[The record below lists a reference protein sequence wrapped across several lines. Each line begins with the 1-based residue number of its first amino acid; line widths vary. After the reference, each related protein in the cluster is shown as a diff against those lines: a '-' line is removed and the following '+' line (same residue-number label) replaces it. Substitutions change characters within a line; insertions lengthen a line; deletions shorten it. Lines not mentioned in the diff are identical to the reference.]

1 MTPVNRP
8 NVDRDYSAQATV
20 TKAEFDAVLA
30 RYRSAS
36 ESATAGLDGDTDL
49 AFDPLSDERLDVW
62 GSSPGQLRPV
72 VLAVH
77 GGYWRMLSRH
87 DTAFMAR
94 VLADAGIATVVP
106 DYTLAPAATLEE
118 IVRQVRAAVAW
129 IRHHGAEHGLDRERI
144 HVVGSSAGG
153 HLAAMT
159 AVAGWQHAAGLP
171 EDVVK
176 GAMTISGLFD
186 LRPLVGSFANAWLAL
201 DSARA
206 EALSPI
212 LAPPGAVPLHVAV
225 AEHEAAGFPRQS
237 KAFHAHWPGS
247 LTVVPGRN
255 HFDVFLD
262 LADPRSA
269 LSQAL
274 VRLALS

>member
-1 MTPVNRP
+1 MTPP
-8 NVDRDYSAQATV
+8 DTDRDYSAQATV
-20 TKAEFDAVLA
+20 TEAEFDAVMA

-36 ESATAGLDGDTDL
+36 ESATASLDGRPGL
-49 AFDPLSDERLDVW
+49 AFDPLSNERLDVW

-72 VLAVH
+72 VVAIH

-106 DYTLAPAATLEE
+106 DYTLAPTAPLEE

-129 IRHHGAEHGLDRERI
+129 VYCHGAEHGLDPDRI

-153 HLAAMT
+153 HLTAMT
-159 AVAGWQHAAGLP
+159 AVAGWQRDAGVP
-171 EDVVK
+171 GDVVK

-186 LRPLVGSFANAWLAL
+186 LRPLVGSFANAWLTL
-201 DSARA
+201 DAARA

-212 LAPPGAVPLHVAV
+212 LAPPGTAPLHVAV
-225 AEHEAAGFPRQS
+225 AEHEAAGFHRQS
-237 KAFHAHWPGS
+237 KAFHAHWPAARS
-247 LTVVPGRN
+247 WTAVPGRN

-262 LADPRSA
+262 LADPGSA
-269 LSQAL
+269 LSRAL

>member
-1 MTPVNRP
+1 MTD
-8 NVDRDYSAQATV
+8 VDQDYSAQATV
-20 TKAEFDAVLA
+20 TEAEFDAVMA

-36 ESATAGLDGDTDL
+36 EAAIAGLDGHPDL

-62 GSSPGQLRPV
+62 GIAPGELRPV
-72 VLAVH
+72 VIAVH

-94 VLADAGIATVVP
+94 TLADAGIATVVP
-106 DYTLAPAATLEE
+106 DYTLSPAASLEE

-129 IRHHGAEHGLDRERI
+129 VHRHGTEHGLDPDRI

-153 HLAAMT
+153 HLTAMT
-159 AVAGWQHAAGLP
+159 AVGGWQHAAGLP
-171 EDVVK
+171 ENVVK

-186 LRPLVGSFANAWLAL
+186 LRPLVDTFANAWLNL
-201 DSARA
+201 DTPRA
-206 EALSPI
+206 EALSPL
-212 LAPPGAVPLHVAV
+212 LAPPGTAPLHVAV
-225 AEHEAAGFPRQS
+225 AEHEAAGFHRQS
-237 KAFHAHWPGS
+237 TEFHAHWPAERS
-247 LTVVPGRN
+247 WTLVPGRN

-269 LSQAL
+269 LGEALLRL
-274 VRLALS
+274 VRP

>member
-1 MTPVNRP
+1 MSYP

-20 TKAEFDAVLA
+20 TETEFDAVMA

-36 ESATAGLDGDTDL
+36 ESAVAGLDGRAGL

-62 GSSPGQLRPV
+62 GTSPGQSRPV
-72 VLAVH
+72 VIAVH
-77 GGYWRMLSRH
+77 GGYWRMLSRQ

-106 DYTLAPAATLEE
+106 DYTLAPTATLEE

-129 IRHHGAEHGLDRERI
+129 VYRHGAAHGLDPDRI

-153 HLAAMT
+153 HLTAMT
-159 AVAGWQHAAGLP
+159 AVGGWHRAARLP

-176 GAMTISGLFD
+176 GAMAISGLFD
-186 LRPLVGSFANAWLAL
+186 LRPLVESFANAWLTL
-201 DSARA
+201 DPARA

-212 LAPPGAVPLHVAV
+212 LLPPGTAPLHVAV
-225 AEHEAAGFPRQS
+225 AEHEAAGFHRQS
-237 KAFHAHWPGS
+237 KAFHAHWPVAS
-247 LTVVPGRN
+247 PWTVVPARN

-262 LADPRSA
+262 LADPGSA
-269 LSQAL
+269 LSRALIEL
-274 VRLALS
+274 VRP

>member
-1 MTPVNRP
+1 MGPVSH
-8 NVDRDYSAQATV
+8 VDQDYSAQATV
-20 TKAEFDAVLA
+20 TETEFDAVMA

-36 ESATAGLDGDTDL
+36 ESAVAGLDGQAGL

-62 GSSPGQLRPV
+62 GTSPGQLRPV
-72 VLAVH
+72 VIAVH

-94 VLADAGIATVVP
+94 MLADAGIATVVP
-106 DYTLAPAATLEE
+106 DYTLTPTATLEE

-129 IRHHGAEHGLDRERI
+129 VHHHGAAHGLDPDRI

-153 HLAAMT
+153 HLTAMT
-159 AVAGWQHAAGLP
+159 AVAGWQVAAGVP

-186 LRPLVGSFANAWLAL
+186 LRPLVDSFANAWLTL
-201 DSARA
+201 DTTRA

-212 LAPPGAVPLHVAV
+212 LLPPGTAPLHVAV
-225 AEHEAAGFPRQS
+225 AEHEAAGFHRQS
-237 KAFHAHWPGS
+237 RAFHAHWPVARS
-247 LTVVPGRN
+247 HTVVPARN

-262 LADPRSA
+262 LADPTST
-269 LSQAL
+269 LSRAVIEL
-274 VRLALS
+274 VRP

>member
-1 MTPVNRP
+1 MNHP

-20 TKAEFDAVLA
+20 TKAEFDAVMA

-36 ESATAGLDGDTDL
+36 EAATTGLDGTADL

-62 GSSPGQLRPV
+62 GTSTGQLRPV

-94 VLADAGIATVVP
+94 VQADAGIATVVP
-106 DYTLAPAATLEE
+106 DYTLAPAAPLEE

-129 IRHHGAEHGLDRERI
+129 VYHHGAEHGLDPERI

-159 AVAGWQHAAGLP
+159 AVAGWQRAAGLP
-171 EDVVK
+171 GDVVK

-186 LRPLVGSFANAWLAL
+186 LRPLVGSFANAWLTL
-201 DSARA
+201 DLTRA

-212 LAPPGAVPLHVAV
+212 SLPPGTAPLHVAV
-225 AEHEAAGFPRQS
+225 AEHEAAGFHRQS
-237 KAFHAHWPGS
+237 KAFHAHWPTSSWS
-247 LTVVPGRN
+247 LVPGRN
-255 HFDVFLD
+255 HYDVFLD
-262 LADPRSA
+262 LADPASA

-274 VRLALS
+274 VGLALS